1 IRQGERQMNTQQNF
15 SRWLESPK
23 VSPAM
28 KEEMRKMSP
37 QEVDESFFKNIE
49 FGTAG
54 MRGIIGPGTNR
65 MNFFTIQRAAVGFA
79 LYLFETFPKAKELGV
94 VVSHDN
100 RRMSREFTMQ
110 ITDIFSKM
118 GLKSYIF
125 DALRPTPELSF
136 AVRYKKACGGIMITA
151 SHNPKEYN
159 GFKVYDQHGCQL
171 VPAKIAK
178 LIAIIDR
185 LPDELAL
192 EIPPSLNRGEIIV
205 LDSDVDEEYI
215 RLVKEIQLNPALPKR
230 GFKIVYTPNH
240 GTSYVNAMR
249 VFKDCGY
256 EVYPVLSQVD
266 PDPDFKGTLSPNPE
280 EKKAYIEPIKLAQE
294 IGAHFIVMTDPDGDR
309 VGVSYLAQSGEY
321 ELFTGNQS
329 AALLIDYLLGERKKK
344 GLLAKNGVFYDTIVT
359 SDLGRTIA
367 KSYGL
372 KVETFLTGF
381 KFIGDRIQYYLEHGG
396 PTFEFGYEESYG
408 CLIAPFARDKDGI
421 QAILMYCEMALFHH
435 LRGKTLDVV
444 YDELQQKYGYRL
456 DLSYSVEFKG
466 SAGMQKMRDIMT
478 RLSNRQIKEVLG
490 QRVVE
495 IRDYINSVTRSEKGE
510 APIDLPKA
518 DVVIL
523 VLEDGSTISV
533 RPSGTEPKCKFYF
546 GIKGTNA
553 AAIENRPK
561 VLFADLKRQLGIV

>member
-1 IRQGERQMNTQQNF
+1 MNTQQNF

-28 KEEMRKMSP
+28 KDEMRKMSP

-54 MRGIIGPGTNR
+54 MRGILGPGTNR

-94 VVSHDN
+94 VISHDN

-110 ITDIFSKM
+110 IADIFSKM
-118 GLKSYIF
+118 GLKCYIF
-125 DALRPTPELSF
+125 DSLRPTPELSF

-178 LIAIIDR
+178 LIAIIER

-249 VFKDCGY
+249 VFNDCGY

-309 VGVSYLAQSGEY
+309 VGVSYLAQNGEY

-510 APIDLPKA
+510 TPIDLPKA

-523 VLEDGSTISV
+523 LLEDGSTISV

-553 AAIENRPK
+553 ASIQNRPK
-561 VLFADLKRQLGIV
+561 ALFAELKKQLDIT

>member
-1 IRQGERQMNTQQNF
+1 MNTQQNF

-54 MRGIIGPGTNR
+54 MRGILGPGTNR

-94 VVSHDN
+94 VISHDN

-110 ITDIFSKM
+110 IADIFSKM

-185 LPDELAL
+185 LPDELSL

-280 EKKAYIEPIKLAQE
+280 EKNAYIEPIKLAQE

-523 VLEDGSTISV
+523 LLEDGSTISV

>member
-1 IRQGERQMNTQQNF
+1 MNTQQNF

-28 KEEMRKMSP
+28 KDEMRKMSP

-54 MRGIIGPGTNR
+54 MRGILGPGTNR

-110 ITDIFSKM
+110 IADIFSKM

-205 LDSDVDEEYI
+205 LDSDVDEEYV
-215 RLVKEIQLNPALPKR
+215 RLVEEIQLNPALPKK
-230 GFKIVYTPNH
+230 GFRIVYTPNH

-249 VFKDCGY
+249 VFNDCGY

-510 APIDLPKA
+510 TPIDLPKA

-523 VLEDGSTISV
+523 LLEDGSTISV

-553 AAIENRPK
+553 ASIQNRPK
-561 VLFADLKRQLGIV
+561 ALFAELKKQLDIT

>member
-1 IRQGERQMNTQQNF
+1 MSTQQNF

-28 KEEMRKMSP
+28 KDEMRKMSP

-54 MRGIIGPGTNR
+54 MRGILGPGTNR

-94 VVSHDN
+94 VISHDN

-110 ITDIFSKM
+110 IADIFSKM

-185 LPDELAL
+185 LPDELSL

-309 VGVSYLAQSGEY
+309 VGVSYLAQNGEY

-344 GLLAKNGVFYDTIVT
+344 GLLAKDGVFYDTIVT

-381 KFIGDRIQYYLEHGG
+381 KFIGDRIQYYLERGG

-510 APIDLPKA
+510 TPIDLPKA

-523 VLEDGSTISV
+523 LLEDGSTISV

-561 VLFADLKRQLGIV
+561 ALFADLKRQLGIV

>member
-1 IRQGERQMNTQQNF
+1 MNTQQNF

-54 MRGIIGPGTNR
+54 MRGILGPGTNR

-94 VVSHDN
+94 VISHDN

-110 ITDIFSKM
+110 IADIFSKM

-185 LPDELAL
+185 LPDELSL
-192 EIPPSLNRGEIIV
+192 EIPPSLNRGETIV

-230 GFKIVYTPNH
+230 GFRIVYTPNH

-523 VLEDGSTISV
+523 LLEDGSTISV

>member
-1 IRQGERQMNTQQNF
+1 MNTQQNF

-23 VSPAM
+23 VSPVM

-54 MRGIIGPGTNR
+54 MRGILGPGTNR

-94 VVSHDN
+94 VISHDN

-110 ITDIFSKM
+110 IADIFSKM

-185 LPDELAL
+185 LPDELSL
-192 EIPPSLNRGEIIV
+192 EIPPSLNREETIV

-230 GFKIVYTPNH
+230 GFRIVYTPNH

-280 EKKAYIEPIKLAQE
+280 EKNAYIEPIKLAQE

-523 VLEDGSTISV
+523 LLEDGSTISV

>member
-1 IRQGERQMNTQQNF
+1 MNTQQNF

-28 KEEMRKMSP
+28 KDEMRKMSP

-54 MRGIIGPGTNR
+54 MRGILGPGTNR

-110 ITDIFSKM
+110 IADIFSKM

-309 VGVSYLAQSGEY
+309 VGVSYLAQNGEY

-344 GLLAKNGVFYDTIVT
+344 GLLAKDGVFYDTIVT

-523 VLEDGSTISV
+523 LLEDGSTISV

>member
-1 IRQGERQMNTQQNF
+1 MNTQQNF

-28 KEEMRKMSP
+28 KDEMIKMSP

-54 MRGIIGPGTNR
+54 MRGILGPGTNR
-65 MNFFTIQRAAVGFA
+65 MNFFTIQRAALGFA
-79 LYLFETFPKAKELGV
+79 LYLFEAFPKAKELGV
-94 VVSHDN
+94 VISHDN

-215 RLVKEIQLNPALPKR
+215 RLVKEIQLNPALPKG

-309 VGVSYLAQSGEY
+309 VGVSYLAQNGEY

-344 GLLAKNGVFYDTIVT
+344 GLLAKDGVFYDTIVT

-478 RLSNRQIKEVLG
+478 RLSNRQIEEVLG

>member
-1 IRQGERQMNTQQNF
+1 MNTQQNF

-54 MRGIIGPGTNR
+54 MRGILGPGTNR

-94 VVSHDN
+94 VISHDN

-185 LPDELAL
+185 LPDELSL

-205 LDSDVDEEYI
+205 LDSDVDEEYV
-215 RLVKEIQLNPALPKR
+215 RLVEEIQLNPALPKK
-230 GFKIVYTPNH
+230 GFRIVYTPNH

-249 VFKDCGY
+249 VFNDCGY

-309 VGVSYLAQSGEY
+309 VGVSYLAQNGEY

-523 VLEDGSTISV
+523 LLEDGSTISV

>member
-1 IRQGERQMNTQQNF
+1 MNTQQNF

-28 KEEMRKMSP
+28 KDEMRKMSP

-54 MRGIIGPGTNR
+54 MRGILGPGTNR

-79 LYLFETFPKAKELGV
+79 LYLFETFPKAKDLGV
-94 VVSHDN
+94 VISHDN

-110 ITDIFSKM
+110 IADIFSKM
-118 GLKSYIF
+118 GLKCYIF
-125 DALRPTPELSF
+125 DSLRPTPELSF

-178 LIAIIDR
+178 LIAIIER
-185 LPDELAL
+185 LPDELSL
-192 EIPPSLNRGEIIV
+192 EIPPSLNRGETIV
-205 LDSDVDEEYI
+205 LDSDVDEEYV
-215 RLVKEIQLNPALPKR
+215 RFVEEIQLNPALPKK
-230 GFKIVYTPNH
+230 GFRIVYTPNH

-249 VFKDCGY
+249 VFNDCGY

-510 APIDLPKA
+510 TPIDLPKA

-553 AAIENRPK
+553 ASIQDRPK
-561 VLFADLKRQLGIV
+561 ALFAELKKQLDIT

>member
-1 IRQGERQMNTQQNF
+1 MNTQQNF

-54 MRGIIGPGTNR
+54 MRGILGPGTNR

-178 LIAIIDR
+178 LIAIIER

-309 VGVSYLAQSGEY
+309 VGVSYLAQNGEY

-344 GLLAKNGVFYDTIVT
+344 GLLAKDGVFYDTIVT

>member
-1 IRQGERQMNTQQNF
+1 MNTQQNF
-15 SRWLESPK
+15 YRWLESPK

-28 KEEMRKMSP
+28 KDEMRKMSP

-54 MRGIIGPGTNR
+54 MRGILGPGTNR

-94 VVSHDN
+94 VISHDN
-100 RRMSREFTMQ
+100 RCMSREFTMQ

-185 LPDELAL
+185 LPDELSL
-192 EIPPSLNRGEIIV
+192 EIPPSLNRGETIV

-230 GFKIVYTPNH
+230 GFRIVYTPNH

-523 VLEDGSTISV
+523 LLEDGSTISV

>member
-1 IRQGERQMNTQQNF
+1 MNTQQNF

-54 MRGIIGPGTNR
+54 MRGILGPGTNR

-79 LYLFETFPKAKELGV
+79 LYLFETFPKAKDLGV
-94 VVSHDN
+94 VISHDN

-110 ITDIFSKM
+110 IADIFSKM
-118 GLKSYIF
+118 GLKCYIF
-125 DALRPTPELSF
+125 DSLRPTPELSF

-185 LPDELAL
+185 LPDELSL
-192 EIPPSLNRGEIIV
+192 EIPPSLNHGETIV

-523 VLEDGSTISV
+523 LLEDGSTISV

>member
-1 IRQGERQMNTQQNF
+1 
-15 SRWLESPK
+15 
-23 VSPAM
+23 
-28 KEEMRKMSP
+28 
-37 QEVDESFFKNIE
+37 
-49 FGTAG
+49 
-54 MRGIIGPGTNR
+54 
-65 MNFFTIQRAAVGFA
+65 
-79 LYLFETFPKAKELGV
+79 
-94 VVSHDN
+94 
-100 RRMSREFTMQ
+100 
-110 ITDIFSKM
+110 
-118 GLKSYIF
+118 
-125 DALRPTPELSF
+125 
-136 AVRYKKACGGIMITA
+136 
-151 SHNPKEYN
+151 
-159 GFKVYDQHGCQL
+159 
-171 VPAKIAK
+171 
-178 LIAIIDR
+178 
-185 LPDELAL
+185 
-192 EIPPSLNRGEIIV
+192 
-205 LDSDVDEEYI
+205 
-215 RLVKEIQLNPALPKR
+215 
-230 GFKIVYTPNH
+230 
-240 GTSYVNAMR
+240 
-249 VFKDCGY
+249 
-256 EVYPVLSQVD
+256 VYPVLSQVD

-523 VLEDGSTISV
+523 LLEDGSTISV

>member
-1 IRQGERQMNTQQNF
+1 MNTQQNF

-23 VSPAM
+23 VSPVM

-54 MRGIIGPGTNR
+54 MRGILGPGTNR

-79 LYLFETFPKAKELGV
+79 LYLFKTFPKAKESGV
-94 VVSHDN
+94 VISHDN

-309 VGVSYLAQSGEY
+309 VGVSYLAQNGEY

-381 KFIGDRIQYYLEHGG
+381 KFIGDRIQYYVEHGG

>member
-1 IRQGERQMNTQQNF
+1 MNTQQNF

-28 KEEMRKMSP
+28 KDEMRKMSP

-54 MRGIIGPGTNR
+54 MRGILGPGTNR

-79 LYLFETFPKAKELGV
+79 LYLFETFPKAKDLGV
-94 VVSHDN
+94 VISHDN

-110 ITDIFSKM
+110 IADIFSKM
-118 GLKSYIF
+118 GLKCYIF
-125 DALRPTPELSF
+125 DSLRPTPELSF

-178 LIAIIDR
+178 LIAIIER
-185 LPDELAL
+185 LPDELSL
-192 EIPPSLNRGEIIV
+192 EIPPSLNRGETIV
-205 LDSDVDEEYI
+205 LDSDVDEEYV
-215 RLVKEIQLNPALPKR
+215 RFVEEIQLNPALPKK
-230 GFKIVYTPNH
+230 GFRIVYTPNH

-249 VFKDCGY
+249 VFNDCGY

-510 APIDLPKA
+510 TPIDLPKA

-523 VLEDGSTISV
+523 LLEDGSTISV

-553 AAIENRPK
+553 ASIQDRPK
-561 VLFADLKRQLGIV
+561 ALFAELKKQLDIT

>member
-1 IRQGERQMNTQQNF
+1 MNTQQNF

-23 VSPAM
+23 VSPVM

-54 MRGIIGPGTNR
+54 MRGILGPGTNR

-79 LYLFETFPKAKELGV
+79 LYLFKTFPKAKESGV
-94 VVSHDN
+94 VISHDN

-178 LIAIIDR
+178 LIAIIER

-523 VLEDGSTISV
+523 LLEDGSTISV

>member
-1 IRQGERQMNTQQNF
+1 MNTQQNF
-15 SRWLESPK
+15 YRWLESPK

-54 MRGIIGPGTNR
+54 MRGILGPGTNR

-94 VVSHDN
+94 VISHDN

-185 LPDELAL
+185 LPDELSL
-192 EIPPSLNRGEIIV
+192 EIPPSLNHGETIV

-230 GFKIVYTPNH
+230 GFRIVYTPNH

-523 VLEDGSTISV
+523 LLEDGSTISV

>member
-1 IRQGERQMNTQQNF
+1 MNTQQNF
-15 SRWLESPK
+15 YRWLESPK

-28 KEEMRKMSP
+28 KDEMRKMSP

-54 MRGIIGPGTNR
+54 MRGILGPGTNR

-94 VVSHDN
+94 VISHDN

-185 LPDELAL
+185 LPDELSL
-192 EIPPSLNRGEIIV
+192 EIPPSLNRGETIV

-230 GFKIVYTPNH
+230 GFRIVYTPNH

-523 VLEDGSTISV
+523 LLEDGSTISV

>member
-1 IRQGERQMNTQQNF
+1 MNTQQNF

-28 KEEMRKMSP
+28 KDEMRKMSP

-54 MRGIIGPGTNR
+54 MRGILGPGTNR

-110 ITDIFSKM
+110 IADIFSKM

-344 GLLAKNGVFYDTIVT
+344 GLLAKDGVFYDTIVT

-367 KSYGL
+367 KSYDL

-510 APIDLPKA
+510 TPIDLPKA

-553 AAIENRPK
+553 ASIQNRPK
-561 VLFADLKRQLGIV
+561 ALFAELKKQLDIT

>member
-1 IRQGERQMNTQQNF
+1 MNTQQNF

-54 MRGIIGPGTNR
+54 MRGILGPGTNR

-110 ITDIFSKM
+110 IADIFSKM

-230 GFKIVYTPNH
+230 GFRIVYTPNH

-523 VLEDGSTISV
+523 LLEDGSTISV

>member
-1 IRQGERQMNTQQNF
+1 MNTQQNF

-28 KEEMRKMSP
+28 KDEMRKMSP

-54 MRGIIGPGTNR
+54 MRGILGPGTNR

-309 VGVSYLAQSGEY
+309 VGVSYLAQNGEY

>member
-1 IRQGERQMNTQQNF
+1 MNTQQNF

-28 KEEMRKMSP
+28 KDEMRKMSP

-54 MRGIIGPGTNR
+54 MRGILGPGTNR

-94 VVSHDN
+94 VISHDN

-185 LPDELAL
+185 LPDELSL
-192 EIPPSLNRGEIIV
+192 EIPPSLNHGETIV

-230 GFKIVYTPNH
+230 GFRIVYTPNH

-523 VLEDGSTISV
+523 LLEDGSTISV

>member
-1 IRQGERQMNTQQNF
+1 MTTQQNF
-15 SRWLESPK
+15 KNWLESPK
-23 VSPAM
+23 VSLAM
-28 KEEMRKMSP
+28 KEEMKKMTP

-54 MRGIIGPGTNR
+54 MRGILGPGTNR
-65 MNFFTIQRAAVGFA
+65 MNFFTIQKAAVGYA
-79 LYLFETFPKAKELGV
+79 IYLIETFKDAEESGV
-94 VVSHDN
+94 VISHDN

-110 ITDIFSKM
+110 IANIFSNM

-159 GFKVYDQHGCQL
+159 GFKVYDEHGCQL
-171 VPAKIAK
+171 VPSKIAK
-178 LIAIIDR
+178 LIKIIDE
-185 LPDELAL
+185 LPNELVL
-192 EIPPSLNRGEIIV
+192 EVPNSANKGEIVV
-205 LDSDVDEEYI
+205 LKNDVDEEYV
-215 RLVKEIQLNPALPKR
+215 RLVKTIQLNPDLPKK
-230 GFKIVYTPNH
+230 GFKIVFTPNH

-249 VFKDCGY
+249 IFEDCGY
-256 EVYPVLSQVD
+256 EIYPVLSQID

-280 EKKAYIEPIKLAQE
+280 EKKSYIEPIKLAKD
-294 IGAHFIVMTDPDGDR
+294 IGAHLIVMTDPDGDR
-309 VGVSYLAQSGEY
+309 VGVSYLASNGDY

-344 GLLAKNGVFYDTIVT
+344 GTLSKNGVFYDTIVT

-381 KFIGDRIQYYLEHGG
+381 KYIGDRIQYYIENGG

-421 QAILMYCEMALFHH
+421 QAILMYCEMALYHH
-435 LRGKTLDVV
+435 LQGKTLDVV
-444 YDELQQKYGYRL
+444 YDDLQKKYGYTL

-466 SAGMQKMRDIMT
+466 SSGMQKMRDIMT
-478 RLSNRQIKEVLG
+478 RLSNKEVIELDA
-490 QRVVE
+490 QKIVE
-495 IRDYINSVTRSEKGE
+495 VRDYMRSVKTDKKGE
-510 APIDLPKA
+510 TPIDLPKA

-523 VLEDGSTISV
+523 VLEDGSSISV

-546 GIKGTNA
+546 GIKGANA
-553 AAIENRPK
+553 EAIKDKPRI
-561 VLFADLKRQLGIV
+561 LFSELKSKLDIN

>member
-1 IRQGERQMNTQQNF
+1 MNTQQNF

-28 KEEMRKMSP
+28 KDEMIKMSP

-54 MRGIIGPGTNR
+54 MRGILGPGTNR
-65 MNFFTIQRAAVGFA
+65 MNFFTIQRAALGFA

-94 VVSHDN
+94 VISHDN

-185 LPDELAL
+185 LPDELSL

-523 VLEDGSTISV
+523 LLEDGSTISV

>member
-1 IRQGERQMNTQQNF
+1 MNTQQNF

-54 MRGIIGPGTNR
+54 MRGILGPGTNR

-94 VVSHDN
+94 VISHDN

-230 GFKIVYTPNH
+230 GFRIVYTPNH

-523 VLEDGSTISV
+523 LLEDGSTISV

>member
-1 IRQGERQMNTQQNF
+1 MNTQQNF

-54 MRGIIGPGTNR
+54 MRGILGPGTNR

-79 LYLFETFPKAKELGV
+79 LYLFEAFPKAKELKI

-185 LPDELAL
+185 LPDELSL

-478 RLSNRQIKEVLG
+478 RLSNHQIEEVLG

-523 VLEDGSTISV
+523 LLEDGSTISV

>member
-1 IRQGERQMNTQQNF
+1 MNMQQNF

-28 KEEMRKMSP
+28 KDEMRKMSP

-54 MRGIIGPGTNR
+54 MRGILGPGTNR
-65 MNFFTIQRAAVGFA
+65 INFFTIQRAAVGFA

-94 VVSHDN
+94 VISHDN

-230 GFKIVYTPNH
+230 GFRIVYTPNH

-523 VLEDGSTISV
+523 LLEDGSTISV

>member
-1 IRQGERQMNTQQNF
+1 MNTQQNF

-54 MRGIIGPGTNR
+54 MRGILGPGTNR

-94 VVSHDN
+94 VISHDN

-185 LPDELAL
+185 LPDELSL
-192 EIPPSLNRGEIIV
+192 EIPPSLNHGETIV

-230 GFKIVYTPNH
+230 GFRIVYTPNH
-240 GTSYVNAMR
+240 G
-249 VFKDCGY
+249 
-256 EVYPVLSQVD
+256 
-266 PDPDFKGTLSPNPE
+266 
-280 EKKAYIEPIKLAQE
+280 
-294 IGAHFIVMTDPDGDR
+294 
-309 VGVSYLAQSGEY
+309 
-321 ELFTGNQS
+321 
-329 AALLIDYLLGERKKK
+329 
-344 GLLAKNGVFYDTIVT
+344 
-359 SDLGRTIA
+359 
-367 KSYGL
+367 
-372 KVETFLTGF
+372 
-381 KFIGDRIQYYLEHGG
+381 
-396 PTFEFGYEESYG
+396 
-408 CLIAPFARDKDGI
+408 
-421 QAILMYCEMALFHH
+421 
-435 LRGKTLDVV
+435 
-444 YDELQQKYGYRL
+444 
-456 DLSYSVEFKG
+456 
-466 SAGMQKMRDIMT
+466 
-478 RLSNRQIKEVLG
+478 
-490 QRVVE
+490 
-495 IRDYINSVTRSEKGE
+495 
-510 APIDLPKA
+510 
-518 DVVIL
+518 
-523 VLEDGSTISV
+523 
-533 RPSGTEPKCKFYF
+533 
-546 GIKGTNA
+546 
-553 AAIENRPK
+553 
-561 VLFADLKRQLGIV
+561 

>member
-1 IRQGERQMNTQQNF
+1 MNTQQNF

-28 KEEMRKMSP
+28 KDEMRKMSP

-54 MRGIIGPGTNR
+54 MRGILGPGTNR

-110 ITDIFSKM
+110 IADIFSKM
-118 GLKSYIF
+118 GLRSYIF

-510 APIDLPKA
+510 TPIDLPKA

-553 AAIENRPK
+553 ASIQNRPK
-561 VLFADLKRQLGIV
+561 ALFAELKKQLDIT

>member
-1 IRQGERQMNTQQNF
+1 MNTQQNF
-15 SRWLESPK
+15 YRWLESPK

-54 MRGIIGPGTNR
+54 MRGILGPGTNR

-94 VVSHDN
+94 VISHDN

-185 LPDELAL
+185 LPDELSL
-192 EIPPSLNRGEIIV
+192 EIPPSLNRGETIV

-230 GFKIVYTPNH
+230 GFRIVYTPNH

-466 SAGMQKMRDIMT
+466 SAGMQKMSDIMT

-523 VLEDGSTISV
+523 LLEDGSTISV

>member
-1 IRQGERQMNTQQNF
+1 MNTQQNF

-28 KEEMRKMSP
+28 KDEMRKMSP

-65 MNFFTIQRAAVGFA
+65 MNYFTIQRAAVGFA

-178 LIAIIDR
+178 LIAIIER

-466 SAGMQKMRDIMT
+466 SAGMKKMRDIMT

>member
-1 IRQGERQMNTQQNF
+1 MNTQQNF

-65 MNFFTIQRAAVGFA
+65 MNYFTIQRAAVGFA

-110 ITDIFSKM
+110 IADIFSKM

-205 LDSDVDEEYI
+205 LDSDVDEEYV
-215 RLVKEIQLNPALPKR
+215 RLVEEIQLNPALPKK
-230 GFKIVYTPNH
+230 GFRIVYTPNH

-249 VFKDCGY
+249 VFNDCGY

-495 IRDYINSVTRSEKGE
+495 IRDYIHSVTRSEKGE

-553 AAIENRPK
+553 LSIQDRPK
-561 VLFADLKRQLGIV
+561 ALFAELKKQLDIT

>member
-1 IRQGERQMNTQQNF
+1 MNTQQNF

-28 KEEMRKMSP
+28 KDEMRKMSP

-65 MNFFTIQRAAVGFA
+65 MNYFTIQRAAVGFA

-178 LIAIIDR
+178 LIAIIER

-215 RLVKEIQLNPALPKR
+215 RLVKEIQLNPALTKR

-344 GLLAKNGVFYDTIVT
+344 GLLAKDGVFYDTIVT

-495 IRDYINSVTRSEKGE
+495 IRDYINSVTRGEKGE

>member
-1 IRQGERQMNTQQNF
+1 MNTQQNF

-65 MNFFTIQRAAVGFA
+65 MNYFTIQRAAVGFA
-79 LYLFETFPKAKELGV
+79 LYLFEAFPKAKELGV

-178 LIAIIDR
+178 LIAIIER

-205 LDSDVDEEYI
+205 LDSDVDEEYV

-256 EVYPVLSQVD
+256 EVYPVLSQVE